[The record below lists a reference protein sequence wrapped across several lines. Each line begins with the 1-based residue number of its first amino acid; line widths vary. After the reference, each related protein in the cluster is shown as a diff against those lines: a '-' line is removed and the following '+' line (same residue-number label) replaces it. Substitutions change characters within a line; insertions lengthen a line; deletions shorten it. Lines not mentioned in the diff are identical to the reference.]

1 MNEHNVV
8 LTAKVPHM
16 ESMTHQDIVDS
27 GYGMTAREL
36 EHYTLMEQIADSEQ
50 YNMSQY
56 PDPEIMISDEADVII
71 MVTQGRDKMAEDW
84 DKYASTRAD
93 NLNIIRI

>member
-1 MNEHNVV
+1 
-8 LTAKVPHM
+8 
-16 ESMTHQDIVDS
+16 
-27 GYGMTAREL
+27 
-36 EHYTLMEQIADSEQ
+36 MEQIADSEQ

-84 DKYASTRAD
+84 DRYASTRAD